1 LNSCKLK
8 LVKRK
13 RDNPS
18 SQAKVATMMML
29 GPDQSHPMKPQA
41 KVTPRE
47 RRKRRIKKI
56 KRTRRRKKIRVDL
69 DQIPKRRMMRLRN
82 AHLTNLARIKKEVS
96 ENKNQV

>member
-1 LNSCKLK
+1 
-8 LVKRK
+8 
-13 RDNPS
+13 
-18 SQAKVATMMML
+18 ML
-29 GPDQSHPMKPQA
+29 GLDLSPPTRPQG

-96 ENKNQV
+96 EDKNQV